1 MSNEQRE
8 NNLSRRRE
16 NYRRRKEQEK
26 QAQTSRP
33 INSQSRVPFQNF
45 TNMTFPRSHFQG
57 THDSEAGPSR
67 ITHVNDVAL
76 DDMDVD
82 EALEDAVISYVN
94 MDARENGALSR
105 RPQELGHAFR
115 AKHNIARNFKNNMM
129 MVKSRL
135 PHPFTCR
142 HCNARLFHHESRDTC
157 CNGGKVSFSR
167 VDAPIELQQLFL
179 YGSAEGKHFRQHIRS
194 YNHVLSFTS
203 IGVHVDENILTSGRG
218 IYTFRAQDSMN
229 YGRDIN
235 VIRCDG
241 NLKKVQETKG
251 YYDPLQYPVLFP
263 FGTHGWDINTTN
275 CNGRKV
281 SCRAYYASR
290 RLRWIKEH
298 QSDIRSELYQG
309 LHNALHVGET
319 NAENIGKRT
328 IFPSSFIGGRRDMT
342 QRYEDG
348 MAIVLNGGKPDIF
361 LTMTCNPS
369 WSEITSELLPFQTPQ
384 DRPDL
389 LTRIFRSK
397 FEKLKDDVINKG
409 VLGKVKSYV
418 YVTEFQK
425 RGLPHVHMLLVLES
439 NDKLRDPKD
448 YDSMVRAEMP
458 KLECEPQLHEAVVR
472 HMIHGPCGIIN
483 RKSPCM
489 KDGH

>member
-1 MSNEQRE
+1 MSNKQRE

-26 QAQTSRP
+26 QAQTSLP

-57 THDSEAGPSR
+57 THDSEADPNRNCTSLNQR
-67 ITHVNDVAL
+67 NNTSQSDT

-105 RPQELGHAFR
+105 RPQD
-115 AKHNIARNFKNNMM
+115 NY
-129 MVKSRL
+129 VKI
-135 PHPFTCR
+135 
-142 HCNARLFHHESRDTC
+142 ES
-157 CNGGKVSFSR
+157 G
-167 VDAPIELQQLFL
+167 
-179 YGSAEGKHFRQHIRS
+179 
-194 YNHVLSFTS
+194 
-203 IGVHVDENILTSGRG
+203 
-218 IYTFRAQDSMN
+218 
-229 YGRDIN
+229 
-235 VIRCDG
+235 
-241 NLKKVQETKG
+241 
-251 YYDPLQYPVLFP
+251 
-263 FGTHGWDINTTN
+263 
-275 CNGRKV
+275 
-281 SCRAYYASR
+281 
-290 RLRWIKEH
+290 RLRWIKEN

-309 LHNALHVGET
+309 LHDALHVGET

-328 IFPSSFIGGRRDMT
+328 ILPSSFIGVRRDMT

-348 MAIVLNGGKPDIF
+348 MAIFLNGSKPYIF

-409 VLGKVKSYV
+409 VLK
-418 YVTEFQK
+418 
-425 RGLPHVHMLLVLES
+425 S
-439 NDKLRDPKD
+439 NDNLHDPID
-448 YDSMVRAEMP
+448 YDSMVRAEIP
-458 KLECEPQLHEAVVR
+458 KLECEPQLHEAVER
-472 HMIHGPCGIIN
+472 HMIHGPYDIIN

-489 KDGH
+489 KDEHCKKRYPKQFLDETRQGTDSYPEYRRRFDESVSLGKDRFVDNRWVVPYNPWLLLKYDCHINVEICSSIKSIKYLYKYV

>member
-1 MSNEQRE
+1 MSRRSENERKRRQNMSNEQRE

-33 INSQSRVPFQNF
+33 INNHNCTSPNQRNNTSQSD
-45 TNMTFPRSHFQG
+45 T
-57 THDSEAGPSR
+57 
-67 ITHVNDVAL
+67 

-82 EALEDAVISYVN
+82 EALEDAVISCVN

-105 RPQELGHAFR
+105 RPQESGHAFR

-129 MVKSRL
+129 MAKSWL

-179 YGSAEGKHFRQHIRS
+179 DGSAEGKHFRQHIRS

-203 IGVHVDENILTSGRG
+203 IGVHVDENILASGRG
-218 IYTFRAQDSMN
+218 IYTFRAQ
-229 YGRDIN
+229 
-235 VIRCDG
+235 
-241 NLKKVQETKG
+241 
-251 YYDPLQYPVLFP
+251 
-263 FGTHGWDINTTN
+263 
-275 CNGRKV
+275 
-281 SCRAYYASR
+281 
-290 RLRWIKEH
+290 
-298 QSDIRSELYQG
+298 
-309 LHNALHVGET
+309 
-319 NAENIGKRT
+319 ENIGKRT
-328 IFPSSFIGGRRDMT
+328 ILPSSFIGGHRDMT

-409 VLGKVKSYV
+409 VLGKVKSYM

-448 YDSMVRAEMP
+448 YDSMIHLLNRHQVRFYDHQQIVDVLNNERNSKTMLTQFFALNLRDPQAIKYMYREIPEHYCWNKRDMEWHRRRSTRKVIGRIYMVSP
-458 KLECEPQLHEAVVR
+458 SEGDKFYLRLLLSHVTGPTSWEYLLTNNGMTFSTFKTSTEDRGFLETDHSIRDCLVEAT
-472 HMIHGPCGIIN
+472 
-483 RKSPCM
+483 SL
-489 KDGH
+489 